1 VLCLRLISNGLHFAF
16 KRAGAAHGD
25 HHQNSGET
33 IMNRALGLVEPTDSG
48 ILEDLFKKITR
59 DGEKRLMLAVLEN
72 ATEDFQKYVL
82 ATDQRGKQLFQDA
95 EEWILDTDTS
105 SLFSFDTT
113 CDHLELDP
121 TYMRQGLMHWKAARQ
136 NGQSKQCFKSASRRV
151 S

>member
-1 VLCLRLISNGLHFAF
+1 
-16 KRAGAAHGD
+16 
-25 HHQNSGET
+25 
-33 IMNRALGLVEPTDSG
+33 MNRALGLVEPTDSG

-105 SLFSFDTT
+105 SLFSFDTI
-113 CDHLELDP
+113 CNHLELDP
-121 TYMRQGLMHWKAARQ
+121 TYMRQGLMHWKAAARQ

>member
-1 VLCLRLISNGLHFAF
+1 MACTLRFRG
-16 KRAGAAHGD
+16 AGAAHGD

-59 DGEKRLMLAVLEN
+59 D
-72 ATEDFQKYVL
+72 
-82 ATDQRGKQLFQDA
+82 A

-105 SLFSFDTT
+105 SLFSFDTI

>member
-1 VLCLRLISNGLHFAF
+1 MACTLRFRG
-16 KRAGAAHGD
+16 AGAAHGD

-105 SLFSFDTT
+105 SLFSFDTI
-113 CDHLELDP
+113 CNHLELDP

>member
-1 VLCLRLISNGLHFAF
+1 MACTLRLNGPAQ
-16 KRAGAAHGD
+16 RT
-25 HHQNSGET
+25 EIT
-33 IMNRALGLVEPTDSG
+33 IKTQGKSFMSMPLVVVEPTDSG

-59 DGEKRLMLAVLEN
+59 DGEKRLMLAVLES

-82 ATDQRGKQLFQDA
+82 ATDQRGKKLFQDA

-105 SLFSFDTT
+105 SLFSFDTI
-113 CDHLELDP
+113 CQHLELDP
-121 TYMRQGLMHWKAARQ
+121 AYMRHGLMHWKAARQ